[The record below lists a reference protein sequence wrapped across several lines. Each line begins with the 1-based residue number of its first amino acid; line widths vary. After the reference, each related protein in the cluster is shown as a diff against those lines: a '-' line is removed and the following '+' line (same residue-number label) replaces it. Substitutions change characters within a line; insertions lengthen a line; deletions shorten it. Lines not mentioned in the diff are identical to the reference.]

1 MLHPAPDRAIVAI
14 AHTCHDGRSELLTF
28 RCTIKAVRAP
38 TAIIWRD
45 SKPYC
50 EEVGLDQLTPR
61 PDPATW
67 GSRGDGNNSYIMAQK
82 RA

>member
-1 MLHPAPDRAIVAI
+1 MLHTGPDRALVAI
-14 AHTCHDGRSELLTF
+14 AHTCHDGRVELLAF
-28 RCTIKAVRAP
+28 RCTIKAVHAQ

-45 SKPYC
+45 SKAYC

-61 PDPATW
+61 PDPAYW
-67 GSRGDGNNSYIMAQK
+67 ASRGDGNNSYIMAQK